1 MVDLSDTEGKPAMTW
16 LRVIRAGGHE
26 PPKDPICQ
34 LAYDI
39 ARRAGRDHADAED
52 TASEVRPIV
61 RRHARAHPGFPATPE
76 DLRKFVLKVVV
87 NLIRDQWKLD
97 VGRRNLEGQVKYEL
111 ESEPS
116 VFYDPEQDA
125 DALIAED
132 ERAEA
137 EEERQMADVNRE
149 IASMSPERRLILFMQ
164 KWLDMSYAEIATV
177 MDMTPGSV
185 GQNLSESLRGIR
197 KALGVQKAKK
207 DQREKKA

>member
-1 MVDLSDTEGKPAMTW
+1 MVDLSDTEAKPAMTW

-87 NLIRDQWKLD
+87 NLITS
-97 VGRRNLEGQVKYEL
+97 GRYAGQMDAVHIGLVLRVEPVLLSIEGNTVLGPFDRNGFVQ
-111 ESEPS
+111 
-116 VFYDPEQDA
+116 
-125 DALIAED
+125 ALKEVD
-132 ERAEA
+132 LKR
-137 EEERQMADVNRE
+137 
-149 IASMSPERRLILFMQ
+149 ILT
-164 KWLDMSYAEIATV
+164 YIG
-177 MDMTPGSV
+177 PG
-185 GQNLSESLRGIR
+185 I
-197 KALGVQKAKK
+197 
-207 DQREKKA
+207 